1 MSRTEGFLIL
11 DQQNAATT
19 ITGDIAKKA
28 ARPRPR
34 SVVRRKLAD
43 ISNLPQNE
51 RLLIQE
57 EKSHPVETTTKG
69 YIHQLQKV
77 MLSVGLSCS
86 STLFCY
92 SIIIEQSGT
101 ELDRLRE
108 LNSGKD
114 RLKVLQ
120 HELGCKSALLNAR
133 KLQRDEKAR
142 TSPCKIADAELI
154 KSLEG
159 GESSKEDKVD
169 EKIQV
174 TKRGSQSNTLDSSEQ
189 VQSKEKT
196 ENKRTF
202 VRRQSARFKA
212 VELNPAED
220 LFETGDAK
228 VPARLLPDD
237 PVPEQGSTYES
248 AHVENEVNT
257 GSSGLR
263 YESQE
268 FGRSS
273 LCRPSRLA
281 AKKVKSYREI
291 PINVKMRR
299 PV

>member
-1 MSRTEGFLIL
+1 MSRTEGILIL

-19 ITGDIAKKA
+19 TGDIAKKA
-28 ARPRPR
+28 ARTRHQ

-51 RLLIQE
+51 RLLIQK
-57 EKSHPVETTTKG
+57 EKSHPVETTTKE
-69 YIHQLQKV
+69 YIHQLQK
-77 MLSVGLSCS
+77 
-86 STLFCY
+86 
-92 SIIIEQSGT
+92 
-101 ELDRLRE
+101 
-108 LNSGKD
+108 
-114 RLKVLQ
+114 
-120 HELGCKSALLNAR
+120 
-133 KLQRDEKAR
+133 EKAR

-154 KSLEG
+154 KSPEG